1 MVEWNAENEKK
12 EQTEKIPTKLIIL
25 SDQSCFEDLVMTEE
39 GAEQNYDDENYIEG
53 EVKLRE

>member
-1 MVEWNAENEKK
+1 MQKMKKK